1 MSGKEFRQYLANQT
15 NKKKKNSG
23 EEWECFY
30 CEGIYSDDRK
40 NKKAVK
46 WIECNTCKRQ
56 MHVAWIEYDL
66 DRTWTHRVPRSHL
79 VNVGYEHYAEEV
91 EIDFSCELCC

>member
-1 MSGKEFRQYLANQT
+1 MTKPTPNIVSGKEFRQYLANKT
-15 NKKKKNSG
+15 NKKKKNNG

-46 WIECNTCKRQ
+46 WIDCDTCKRQ
-56 MHVAWIEYDL
+56 MHVAC
-66 DRTWTHRVPRSHL
+66 VPRSHL
-79 VNVGYEHYAEEV
+79 VNVGYEQHAEEV
-91 EIDFSCELCC
+91 EIDFSCELCS